1 MSYYDIA
8 GYDNW
13 KCEDVVGQ
21 LAWDEI
27 YLQEWAE
34 SLIRQEHPNM
44 DDEDVT
50 ILAQHRLETGYYDDV
65 EF

>member
-1 MSYYDIA
+1 MGYYDIV
-8 GYDNW
+8 GYDTW
-13 KCEDVVGQ
+13 LTTDVVGQ

-34 SLIRQEHPNM
+34 SLIRQENPHLSE
-44 DDEDVT
+44 DDIT
-50 ILAQHRLETGYYDDV
+50 ILAEHRLETGYYNHV